1 MNYISLDEKSYI
13 GYICRHG
20 NFRPAAMMQRLNS
33 LLNTLTLSHMCM
45 VDASTTTWRY
55 LLMTTHGNTVEM
67 EAIVLYQITLLA
79 QALL

>member
-1 MNYISLDEKSYI
+1 MF
-13 GYICRHG
+13 RHG
-20 NFRPAAMMQRLNS
+20 NFRLAAMMQRLNS

-67 EAIVLYQITLLA
+67 EVIVLYQITLLA
-79 QALL
+79 QVLQ